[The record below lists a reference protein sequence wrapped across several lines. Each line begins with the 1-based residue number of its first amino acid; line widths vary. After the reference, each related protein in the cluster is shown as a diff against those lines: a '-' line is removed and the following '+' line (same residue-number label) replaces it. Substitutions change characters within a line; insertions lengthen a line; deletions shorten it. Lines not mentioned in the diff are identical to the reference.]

1 MKLFQMYLTDDEA
14 DRLLDQAE
22 LNLRNMSEQAR
33 WYIRQGLSAAVEP
46 KTSVHVRAI
55 DKAEV
60 QAVPL

>member
-33 WYIRQGLSAAVEP
+33 WYIRQGLAATVDSQ
-46 KTSVHVRAI
+46 TSVLVRAS
-55 DKAEV
+55 DKSKA
-60 QAVPL
+60 QAVAL